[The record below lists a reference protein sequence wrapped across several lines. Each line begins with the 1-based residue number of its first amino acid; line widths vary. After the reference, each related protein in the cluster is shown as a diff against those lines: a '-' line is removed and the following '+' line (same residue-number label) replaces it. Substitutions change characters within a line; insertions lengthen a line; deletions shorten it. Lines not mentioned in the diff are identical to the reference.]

1 MRSVPDPFSAGVG
14 LACETTWCSLV
25 PSPLSRTRREG
36 VWPNGVS
43 AKPGLWTLDWT
54 HGLDCGLRFGL
65 DFGLMRRAMTT
76 ISKRLWKEG
85 TVLQLQARL
94 VVTSSLVRTFP
105 GPSGYE
111 VKSQGASLEATC
123 KHVEV
128 AKSVGWHLLTEV
140 GVDLVSKPD
149 RSHRSV

>member
-1 MRSVPDPFSAGVG
+1 MTYVSGARAPTQPGSIYI
-14 LACETTWCSLV
+14 
-25 PSPLSRTRREG
+25 
-36 VWPNGVS
+36 GVS

-105 GPSGYE
+105 GPSGYD
-111 VKSQGASLEATC
+111 VKSQGASLVATC

-128 AKSVGWHLLTEV
+128 AKSVSPAGMASPH
-140 GVDLVSKPD
+140 
-149 RSHRSV
+149 

>member
-1 MRSVPDPFSAGVG
+1 
-14 LACETTWCSLV
+14 
-25 PSPLSRTRREG
+25 
-36 VWPNGVS
+36 
-43 AKPGLWTLDWT
+43 
-54 HGLDCGLRFGL
+54 
-65 DFGLMRRAMTT
+65 MRRAMTT

-85 TVLQLQARL
+85 TVLQLQVRL

-128 AKSVGWHLLTEV
+128 AKSVSPAGMA
-140 GVDLVSKPD
+140 SP
-149 RSHRSV
+149 HRNGLQYHRDAYEG

>member
-1 MRSVPDPFSAGVG
+1 MWQDLFVF
-14 LACETTWCSLV
+14 CKSLFV
-25 PSPLSRTRREG
+25 NFCFIFRNSLSSEFILRYLLTSPLLMGWCKT
-36 VWPNGVS
+36 
-43 AKPGLWTLDWT
+43 WTLDWT

-76 ISKRLWKEG
+76 ISKRLWIEG

-94 VVTSSLVRTFP
+94 VTSSLVRTFP

-128 AKSVGWHLLTEV
+128 AKSVSPAGMA
-140 GVDLVSKPD
+140 SP
-149 RSHRSV
+149 HRNGLQYHRDAYEG